1 MNGYPSHEL
10 VEALRKEYPA
20 GTRIRLI
27 HMDDP
32 YSTLRPG
39 DQGTVVTVDSIG
51 TIHVAWDCGSGLG
64 VLYGE
69 DHVEKI

>member
-20 GTRIRLI
+20 GTRVRLI
-27 HMDDP
+27 RMDDP

-51 TIHVAWDCGSGLG
+51 T
-64 VLYGE
+64 YE
-69 DHVEKI
+69 